1 MKKVRALAT
10 VYMPS
15 TQKGVKVERYEDT
28 EGEDVYEIPNARLE
42 EFLATGNFVEVQ

>member
-15 TQKGVKVERYEDT
+15 TKEGVKVERYEDI
-28 EGEDVYEIPNARLE
+28 EGEDIYEISDRRLG
-42 EFLATGNFVEVQ
+42 EFLKTGNFEEVR